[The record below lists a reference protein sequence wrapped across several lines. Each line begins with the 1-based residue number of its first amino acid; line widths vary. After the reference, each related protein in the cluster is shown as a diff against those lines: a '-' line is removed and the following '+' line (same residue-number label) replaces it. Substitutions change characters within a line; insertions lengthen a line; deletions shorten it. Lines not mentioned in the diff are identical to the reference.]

1 LLRRGKVIA
10 RQGVDPFIELTRT
23 TQKESNMVIIERQI
37 QMVRSG
43 KWTEL
48 EELDK
53 KFTAVES
60 RLGFPAKRRCRSL
73 IGGLTTDA
81 LIIERQWESFAVLEA
96 TYEKA
101 LTNPEHQALSEE
113 AALILGSQQI
123 EFYVPLP

>member
-1 LLRRGKVIA
+1 
-10 RQGVDPFIELTRT
+10 
-23 TQKESNMVIIERQI
+23 MVIIERQI

-43 KWTEL
+43 KWSER

-81 LIIERQWESFAVLEA
+81 LIVERQ
-96 TYEKA
+96 
-101 LTNPEHQALSEE
+101 
-113 AALILGSQQI
+113 
-123 EFYVPLP
+123 

>member
-1 LLRRGKVIA
+1 
-10 RQGVDPFIELTRT
+10 
-23 TQKESNMVIIERQI
+23 MVIIERQI

-43 KWTEL
+43 KWAEL

-53 KFTAVES
+53 KFTAVEND
-60 RLGFPAKRRCRSL
+60 LGFPVKRRCRSL

-113 AALILGSQQI
+113 AGLIVGSQQI
-123 EFYVPLP
+123 EFYVPLA